1 MLNRIGKYLLSFAV
15 LTTVVFTALAIVLG
29 AINYITILIK
39 KL

>member
-15 LTTVVFTALAIVLG
+15 MSTAVLTAVAMLLG
-29 AINYITILIK
+29 TINYITILIK